1 MTDTMT
7 DTDNLRSV
15 LVTTAH
21 CGVFFG
27 YADPDLDL
35 TEAKTIALVRARN
48 CLYWPAETRGFLGLA
63 TAVPAKNARVGP
75 PADIVLLDVTC
86 IARVEPAAVAAW
98 ESAPWQS

>member
-1 MTDTMT
+1 MTDASQ
-7 DTDNLRSV
+7 DLSNLRPV

-21 CGVFFG
+21 RGVFFG
-27 YADPDLDL
+27 YTDPDLGL

-63 TAVPAKNARVGP
+63 TAGPAKNARVGP